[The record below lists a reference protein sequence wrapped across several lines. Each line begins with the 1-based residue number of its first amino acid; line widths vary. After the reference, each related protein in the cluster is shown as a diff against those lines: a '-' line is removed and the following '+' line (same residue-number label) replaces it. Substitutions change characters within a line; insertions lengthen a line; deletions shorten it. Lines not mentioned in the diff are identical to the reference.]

1 MDNNQKLAFK
11 SALKQ
16 FGLDLIARRIAAAR
30 LAASQAQEAANQEEK
45 SSAGDKY
52 ETGRAMGH
60 LQKEMHARQQAEHE
74 REHAAL
80 LRVRTDILCTHPLP
94 GAFIQCTEMAS
105 ERTGGSL
112 SKGQL
117 LDGSGKGVNFFG
129 YPFPGIFVG
138 AGLGKHSVNGQTILF
153 LSPAAPLAK
162 TLLDKKTGD
171 EFSFNG
177 RTLRIED
184 LF

>member
-1 MDNNQKLAFK
+1 MDNTQKLAFK
-11 SALKQ
+11 STLKQ
-16 FGLDLIARRIAAAR
+16 FGLHLIAGRIAAAR
-30 LAASQAQEAANQEEK
+30 QAADQAQQAANQEEK

-60 LQKEMHARQQAEHE
+60 LQKEMHTRQQAEHE

-80 LRVRTDILCTHPLP
+80 LRVPTDAFCTPPLP
-94 GAFIQCTEMAS
+94 GAFIQCTDIA
-105 ERTGGSL
+105 
-112 SKGQL
+112 
-117 LDGSGKGVNFFG
+117 FF
-129 YPFPGIFVG
+129 IG
-138 AGLGKHSVNGQTILF
+138 AGLGKQSVNGQTILF

-171 EFSFNG
+171 EFTFNG